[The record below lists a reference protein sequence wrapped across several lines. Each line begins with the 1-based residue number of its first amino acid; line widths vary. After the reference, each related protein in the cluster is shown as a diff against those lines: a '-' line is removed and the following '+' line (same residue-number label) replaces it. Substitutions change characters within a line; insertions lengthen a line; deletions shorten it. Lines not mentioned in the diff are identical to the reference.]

1 MEEKFNL
8 LKENEAKYAEII
20 ANSNMEAEELKK
32 QAHKKISDIEL
43 VYREELEKERKHL
56 YSKGE
61 QKIKKLVSEIDEENK
76 KELDKISKIK
86 KEVLENA
93 ANKVIKEI
101 FNV

>member
-20 ANSNMEAEELKK
+20 ANSKMEAEELKK

-43 VYREELEKERKHL
+43 SYREELEKERKHL

-61 QKIKKLVSEIDEENK
+61 QKIKKLISEIDEENK
-76 KELDKISKIK
+76 KEVDKISKIK

-93 ANKVIKEI
+93 ADKAINEI
-101 FNV
+101 FGI